1 MSNNQKPIMHL
12 YLAGGIFELTKTK
25 RQNWRN
31 KATQKLKKHYIIIDP
46 TKQLFTGKE
55 LEHRDEIIKNDKR
68 NILKADILLVNAT
81 QPSWGTAMEILFAYE
96 NHKIII
102 AYTNKPYERTS
113 PWLAYHATIIT
124 KTLDESIKIVFKRAI
139 INK

>member
-1 MSNNQKPIMHL
+1 MFNNQIL
-12 YLAGGIFELTKTK
+12 IIYLAGGIFELTKPK

-31 KATQKLKKHYIIIDP
+31 KATQKLNNKYAIIDP
-46 TKQLFTGKE
+46 TKQLYTGKE
-55 LEHRDEIIKNDKR
+55 LEYRNEIIRNDKR

-81 QPSWGTAMEILFAYE
+81 RPSWGTACEILFAYE

-124 KTLDESIKIVFKRAI
+124 KTLDEAIKLLFIL
-139 INK
+139 NK